1 MSGILKVRARC
12 QGSWGYGQG
21 VRDPEGTGK
30 VSGILRLG
38 QGVRDPEG
46 TGKVS
51 GILRVRAR
59 CQGS

>member
-1 MSGILKVRARC
+1 MSGILRLGQGVRDPEGTGKVSGILKVRARC

-30 VSGILRLG
+30 VSGILR
-38 QGVRDPEG
+38 
-46 TGKVS
+46 
-51 GILRVRAR
+51 VRAR